1 MSTTSG
7 VTSTVGADVLSA
19 VNTRQTTNT
28 SSAMEDTKNQ
38 FLTMLTTQLKNQ
50 DPMNPMDNAQMT
62 TQLAQ
67 INMVDG
73 INQVNANL
81 LSILD
86 NFQMGEMTQAAAMVG
101 RAVLVQGSGLQ
112 LADGMSV
119 GGFELTSPADNVTA
133 SIFDANGRQVATV
146 NLGEADVGSHVF
158 LWDGMTDSGDVA
170 ADGDYTVKLSAVQAG
185 AQVDI
190 TGLQLGT
197 VTNVIRNGNSADLQ
211 VGQLGI
217 FKMSDI
223 RQILS

>member
-1 MSTTSG
+1 
-7 VTSTVGADVLSA
+7 
-19 VNTRQTTNT
+19 
-28 SSAMEDTKNQ
+28 MEDTKNQ